1 MGDLDVQDVRD
12 MVAKQKADAL
22 ATQHLMLKMK
32 RMVENPTMDTDDIQ
46 MLQRLKSINDRRW
59 LKLKLSQSEVSWV
72 ICSTGQLAGRPD
84 PKNPATLRG
93 CGRG

>member
-1 MGDLDVQDVRD
+1 MIRRNPTLIPMGDLDVQDVRD

-46 MLQRLKSINDRRW
+46 MLQRLKSINDRQDKEKR
-59 LKLKLSQSEVSWV
+59 LGIQPG
-72 ICSTGQLAGRPD
+72 IIAPG
-84 PKNPATLRG
+84 
-93 CGRG
+93 